1 MTRKNMDEQLL
12 RRVCCNNA
20 EAMDFLAHWWSPYVH
35 EIDDIVD
42 GERTAP
48 REVLATFARAAGLF
62 SHSFY
67 LRNMLALRQ
76 LVLTVTVL
84 YADSVEFERSNVAW
98 QKEWADHNRHAGMEM
113 VVAVA
118 MICGG
123 YEHGAAISREQR
135 VICWQEH
142 HDRNG
147 KAV

>member
-1 MTRKNMDEQLL
+1 MDEQLL
-12 RRVCCNNA
+12 RRICAGNG
-20 EAMDFLAHWWSPYVH
+20 EAMEFLAHFWSPYVH
-35 EIDDIVD
+35 QIDDIID
-42 GERTAP
+42 GERKSP
-48 REVLATFARAAGLF
+48 REVLATFALAAQLF
-62 SHSFY
+62 AHPFY
-67 LRNMLALRQ
+67 LKNLAALKQ

-84 YADSVEFERSNVAW
+84 YADSVEFERSAVGW
-98 QKEWADHNRHAGMEM
+98 QREWADHNRHAGMEM

-142 HDRNG
+142 HDREG